1 MVVALYDGMIR
12 FLYAACEAIDRGD
25 EVGRR
30 MAVKRT
36 MDILLH
42 LQARLRMDIGG
53 SPAVAL
59 SEFYAATFALI
70 LQGSQ
75 GASRAKMEKAIACVR
90 NVRDAWRQVARDP
103 AVNPTPLQVASE
115 SSGYEYKAAGSQRWN
130 A

>member
-1 MVVALYDGMIR
+1 
-12 FLYAACEAIDRGD
+12 
-25 EVGRR
+25 
-30 MAVKRT
+30 
-36 MDILLH
+36 
-42 LQARLRMDIGG
+42 
-53 SPAVAL
+53 VAL